1 MQYECKKI
9 ALEVEVD
16 IDRARTFLEIV
27 HTGSFLKA
35 AERLHVT
42 QTTVSARVR
51 MLEEELGRRLFIR
64 NRNGARLTSAGVE
77 FERFAQMFMQV
88 WERARQQLAV
98 PSGKTG
104 VVSIAAELS
113 LWNPLLVEWMAGIR
127 AGEPLLAVRAHV
139 GVPDQ
144 LVEELRTGT
153 LDAALLYSPQLL
165 PGFEV
170 EPLIEERLVLVR
182 ATTRS
187 TAPDVSASSATGLPE
202 EYVYVDWGP
211 AFSAQH
217 GAHLGSFGEAG
228 TFVGFG
234 PLGLAYL
241 LRAGGT
247 GYFRRGMV
255 TPFIEEGKLELVESA
270 PSFTYPAFA
279 VYPEDSKRRREVHSA
294 LAILRKYLASEAA
307 DKASLG
313 SLAL

>member
-1 MQYECKKI
+1 M
-9 ALEVEVD
+9 D

-42 QTTVSARVR
+42 QTTVSARIR
-51 MLEEELGRRLFIR
+51 TLEEELGRRLFVR

-77 FERFAQMFMQV
+77 FERFAQMFVQV

-127 AGEPLLAVRAHV
+127 AGEPQLAVRAHV

-153 LDAALLYSPQLL
+153 LDVALLYSPQLL

-182 ATTRS
+182 AVARGGS
-187 TAPDVSASSATGLPE
+187 PGSDQGPPA

-217 GAHLGSFGEAG
+217 GAHSASFGEPG
-228 TFVGFG
+228 TSVGFG

-241 LRAGGT
+241 LRAGGS
-247 GYFRRGMV
+247 GYFRYGMV
-255 TPFIEEGKLELVESA
+255 MPFIADGRMELIEHA
-270 PSFTYPAFA
+270 PSFIYPAYA
-279 VYPEDSKRRREVHSA
+279 VYPEDAKRRPEVISA
-294 LAILRKYLASEAA
+294 LAILREHLASEAA
-307 DKASLG
+307 DQVSLRVGRESASQ
-313 SLAL
+313 

>member
-1 MQYECKKI
+1 M
-9 ALEVEVD
+9 D

-42 QTTVSARVR
+42 QTTVSARIR
-51 MLEEELGRRLFIR
+51 MLEEELGRRLFVR

-77 FERFAQMFMQV
+77 FERFAQMFVQV

-153 LDAALLYSPQLL
+153 LDGALLYSPQLL

-187 TAPDVSASSATGLPE
+187 TTPGVFASAASGWPEEHGPE

-217 GAHLGSFGEAG
+217 GAHLGSIGEAG

-279 VYPEDSKRRREVHSA
+279 VYPEDSGQRQEIHSA
-294 LAILRKYLASEAA
+294 LAILRRYLASEAA
-307 DKASLG
+307 DQLSLG
-313 SLAL
+313 SMAL